1 MPTAVGDEGRVAD
14 ARRACS
20 PVAWSE
26 SVILAILVKLSVA
39 SRLLPTL
46 VRRSLSMTRMVWVPF
61 TRSGGTF

>member
-20 PVAWSE
+20 PVVWSE
-26 SVILAILVKLSVA
+26 SVMLDILVKLSVA
-39 SRLLPTL
+39 SRLLPRL
-46 VRRSLSMTRMVWVPF
+46 VRRSPSMPRMLWVPL